1 MAETT
6 LPLQSIAELS
16 GLLRTGAIS
25 PVELLEQTL
34 ARIERLN
41 PALNAYI
48 TVTAELAREQA
59 RLAESE
65 IRAGRYRGPLHGVPY
80 AAKDLCFTRGIR
92 TTAGSKILRDF
103 TPSYDGTVVVRLRR
117 AGAVL
122 VGKAGLHENAYGI
135 TSDNPHFGSIHN
147 PWDLERIPGGSS
159 GGSGAALASGLCSF
173 SLGTDTGGS
182 IRIPAAFCSVTG
194 LKPTFGRVSRY
205 GVFPL
210 GHTLDHVG
218 PFALTAEEC
227 GWTYAAIAGFDP
239 HEDASIDRPVELP
252 SAAETDLR
260 GVRVGVPE
268 AFYFDD
274 LDPEVEAACRA
285 ALATF
290 ESLGAVVEPIQLPDI
305 EELNAVARVILL
317 AEATAVHQRN
327 LDARPEDFG
336 EDQIALLDQGRFITA
351 VDYLN
356 AQRRRRELCQ
366 AFARAFERV
375 DWMAAPAVAV
385 LPAKIG
391 QKTLE
396 IRGMRHDVRLATTRN
411 ARALNLTGLPLLT
424 LPCGFS
430 ADGLPIGLQL
440 IGDAYDE
447 RRILAAGMAFQ
458 EATDFHRRRPP
469 TL

>member
-1 MAETT
+1 ME
-6 LPLQSIAELS
+6 LPLLSIAELS
-16 GLLRTGAIS
+16 RLIRTREIS
-25 PVELLEQTL
+25 CAELTEQTL

-48 TVTAELAREQA
+48 SVTGELAREQA
-59 RLAESE
+59 ALADKE
-65 IRAGRYRGPLHGVPY
+65 IGAGQYRGPLHGIPY
-80 AAKDLCFTRGIR
+80 AAKDLCFTRGVP

-103 TPSYDGTVVVRLRR
+103 VPTYDSTVVVRLRR

-122 VGKAGLHENAYGI
+122 VGKSGLHENAYGI
-135 TSDNPHFGSIHN
+135 TSNNPHFGAIHN
-147 PWDLERIPGGSS
+147 PWDLDRIPGGSS
-159 GGSGAALASGLCSF
+159 GGSAAALASGLCSF

-227 GWTYAAIAGFDP
+227 GWTYAAMAGYDP

-252 SAAETDLR
+252 PEGEASVAGLR
-260 GVRVGVPE
+260 IGVPE
-268 AFYFDD
+268 NFYFEQ
-274 LDPEVEAACRA
+274 LDPAVEQHCRA
-285 ALATF
+285 ALKTF
-290 ESLGAVVEPIQLPDI
+290 ESLGAVLEPIRLPDI
-305 EELNAVARVILL
+305 EEMNAVARVILL
-317 AEATAVHQRN
+317 AEATAVHIRN
-327 LDARPEDFG
+327 LDQRPEDFG
-336 EDQIALLDQGRFITA
+336 DDQLALFDQGRFITA

-356 AQRRRRELCQ
+356 AQRRRRELCESFAQ
-366 AFARAFERV
+366 AFEKV
-375 DWMAAPAVAV
+375 DIVAAPAVTV

-391 QKTLE
+391 QVDLD
-396 IRGMRHDVRLATTRN
+396 IRGETHDVRLATTRN
-411 ARALNLTGLPLLT
+411 CRALNLTGLPLLT
-424 LPCGFS
+424 MPCGFS
-430 ADGLPIGLQL
+430 ASGLPAAIQL

-447 RRILAAGMAFQ
+447 RGILAAGAAFQ
-458 EATDFHRRRPP
+458 QATDFHKRRPP